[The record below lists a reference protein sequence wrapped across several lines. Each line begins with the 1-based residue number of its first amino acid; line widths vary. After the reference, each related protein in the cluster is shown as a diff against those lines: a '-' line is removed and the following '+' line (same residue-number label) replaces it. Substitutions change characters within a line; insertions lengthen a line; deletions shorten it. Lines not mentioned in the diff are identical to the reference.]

1 MKNGSVASVFYVKRY
16 PVPVS
21 AILIQNGNVP
31 NGGLMMKTYNKRDFP
46 VADIRRFLE
55 PGPVVLVSS
64 AHESERNIMTMGWH
78 MVMEFLPSLVG
89 CLIASG
95 NHSYG
100 LISAAKECV
109 INVPT
114 VELARTVAAIGN
126 CSGAQVD
133 KFAKFK
139 LTPQAAEQVKA
150 PLIGE
155 CYANLEC
162 KLVDAR
168 LRDKYNFF
176 IFEVVKAHAAR
187 APKYP
192 KTIHYRGDGMF
203 MVAGRSLNLR
213 RLFRPGML

>member
-1 MKNGSVASVFYVKRY
+1 MKAYK
-16 PVPVS
+16 
-21 AILIQNGNVP
+21 
-31 NGGLMMKTYNKRDFP
+31 KRDFP

-64 AHESERNIMTMGWH
+64 AWKRERNIMTMGWH
-78 MVMEFLPSLVG
+78 MVMEFTPSLIG
-89 CLIASG
+89 CLISSG
-95 NHSYG
+95 NHSYE
-100 LISAAKECV
+100 LVSRSRECV

-114 VELARTVAAIGN
+114 VELARQVAGIGN
-126 CSGAQVD
+126 CSGADVD
-133 KFAKFK
+133 KFKKFK
-139 LTPQAAEQVKA
+139 LTAVAADKVKA
-150 PLIGE
+150 PLIAE

-162 KLVDAR
+162 KLVDDR

-176 IFEVVKAHAAR
+176 IFEVVKAHAPA

>member
-1 MKNGSVASVFYVKRY
+1 M
-16 PVPVS
+16 P
-21 AILIQNGNVP
+21 
-31 NGGLMMKTYNKRDFP
+31 TYRKHDFP
-46 VADIRRFLE
+46 VAEIRRFLE

-64 AHESERNIMTMGWH
+64 AYKGERNIMTMGWH
-78 MVMEFLPSLVG
+78 MVMEFVPALVG
-89 CLIASG
+89 CLISSG

-100 LISAAKECV
+100 LISQSKECV

-114 VELARTVAAIGN
+114 VELARIVAGVGN
-126 CSGAQVD
+126 CSGTEVD

-139 LTPQAAEQVKA
+139 LTPRPAVEVGA
-150 PLIGE
+150 PLIAE

-162 KLVDAR
+162 KLVDAS
-168 LRDKYNFF
+168 LREKYNFF
-176 IFEVVKAHAAR
+176 IFEVVKAHAPR

-203 MVAGRSLNLR
+203 MVSGRSLNLR

>member
-1 MKNGSVASVFYVKRY
+1 MPCYR
-16 PVPVS
+16 
-21 AILIQNGNVP
+21 
-31 NGGLMMKTYNKRDFP
+31 KRDFP
-46 VADIRRFLE
+46 VAEIRRFLE

-64 AHESERNIMTMGWH
+64 AYKGERNIMTMGWH
-78 MVMEFLPSLVG
+78 TVMEFVPALVG
-89 CLIASG
+89 CLISSG
-95 NHSYG
+95 NHSYD
-100 LISAAKECV
+100 LISRSKECV

-114 VELARTVAAIGN
+114 VDLARQVAGIGN
-126 CSGAQVD
+126 CSGAEFD

-139 LTPQAAEQVKA
+139 LTPQPAVEVKA
-150 PLIGE
+150 PLIAE

-162 KLVDAR
+162 KLADAS

-176 IFEVVKAHAAR
+176 IFEVVKAHAPR

-203 MVAGRSLNLR
+203 MVAGPSLNLR

>member
-1 MKNGSVASVFYVKRY
+1 M
-16 PVPVS
+16 
-21 AILIQNGNVP
+21 P
-31 NGGLMMKTYNKRDFP
+31 NDRKQDFP

-64 AHESERNIMTMGWH
+64 AYKGERNIMTMGWH
-78 MVMEFLPSLVG
+78 MVMEFVPALVG
-89 CLIASG
+89 CLISSG
-95 NHSYG
+95 NHSYE
-100 LISAAKECV
+100 LIRRSRECV

-114 VELARTVAAIGN
+114 VALARQVAGIGN
-126 CSGAQVD
+126 CSGAEVD

-139 LTPQAAEQVKA
+139 LTPQPAERVKA
-150 PLIGE
+150 PLIKE
-155 CYANLEC
+155 CHANLEC
-162 KLVDAR
+162 RLVDGS
-168 LRDKYNFF
+168 LREKYNFF
-176 IFEVVKAHAAR
+176 VFEVVKAHAPR